1 MPVSTVHRAC
11 SMQARA
17 WLKAAAWRPAASG
30 MLAWPRVYLLLGTL
44 GAAHAQCTGLPEV
57 PPGNT
62 EYSDP
67 SLCGAGTVLESGQQC
82 AVQCTVGFSQD
93 AAGTYE
99 YICTGTALTVP
110 TPQCEICPLN
120 TYNSDPGAAEC
131 DECPTNSGTTTTGGI
146 SAGSCNCFPG
156 YTGNIVLPTDECTP
170 CIIGTYQPNAGAAS
184 CLACTATVGD
194 FTTTAQEASTQEA
207 DCFCQLGYAGAADS
221 CDICGIGQYSDSLGE
236 PACTECPTG
245 STTTAEASTELEAC
259 LCNAGFE
266 GDAATTGCQECAVG
280 QYSGTV
286 EDGECS
292 TCPASSSTAGTGN
305 TAVTACECDAG
316 HFGTIEAPT
325 NECSECE
332 VGQYNDAVG
341 AAACIECPASSSTEA
356 AASKALDECLCEQG
370 FGGDAATSG
379 CEECAVGEYSDLLA
393 NDDCSTCPASSSTA
407 GTGNTAVTA
416 CECDA
421 GHFGTIEAPTDECS
435 EWEVGQYNADTGAV
449 ACIECPDDSSTV
461 GEGSTDAA
469 ACLCV
474 PGTGGDAPTEGCEDC
489 PVGDYKESLANEQC
503 DQCPESASTTGPRS
517 NFITFCLCEPGH
529 FGLIETVAS
538 ECTACLPGTYAVNR
552 GQPRCDPCP
561 LNSGSTIS
569 GSITYTDCLC
579 DPGTAIATAGH
590 FQHSF
595 SPLPPISSSATLLH

>member
-1 MPVSTVHRAC
+1 
-11 SMQARA
+11 
-17 WLKAAAWRPAASG
+17 

-44 GAAHAQCTGLPEV
+44 GAAQAQCTGLPEV

-292 TCPASSSTAGTGN
+292 TCPASSSTAGTGS

-325 NECSECE
+325 NECNECE

-435 EWEVGQYNADTGAV
+435 ECEVGQYNADTGAA